1 MSDKPKPLG
10 EVKFILLHHSG
21 CPRTGFHYQ
30 IDADGS
36 IRDLL
41 ADDTRGQHPHSI
53 GIVVEGNF
61 DETKP
66 GATQINALKQLILD
80 LKLKY
85 PTAELG
91 AHRQVRGD
99 KKTTCPGRKFPV
111 KQLLAWSRSKL
122 IEERDAQVAH
132 IIEIQYGP

>member
-1 MSDKPKPLG
+1 MPLG
-10 EVKFILLHHSG
+10 EVKFILIHHSG
-21 CPRTGFHYQ
+21 CSRDGFHYK

-36 IRDLL
+36 IRSLL

-61 DETKP
+61 DDSKP
-66 GATQINALKQLILD
+66 EPTQLDGLKQLILD

-99 KKTTCPGRKFPV
+99 RSTRCPGRKFPV
-111 KQLLAWSRSKL
+111 KDLLAWSRSEL